1 MLLARRRRATT
12 VLLSLGHA
20 IDHFVLLIFAS
31 AVGAI
36 AADFAMDWEQLMPY
50 ATGAFLLFGIGA
62 ALAGRLGDLWGRRA
76 MMLVFFF
83 GIGAATIAVAMAQ
96 APWQLAAAL
105 TIMGAFSAIY
115 HPVGIPMLVEN
126 APDPGWRIGING
138 LAGNLGIAAAA
149 AVTGMLVTWSG
160 WRMAFIVP
168 GLLALAAGTVFAA
181 VAPREH
187 QPPAKRLAQTLP
199 LPKADALRVFG
210 LLTGVAICSALI
222 FNFTTNGNGQLL
234 AERMDVVASDPAK
247 SGLLLAVVYA
257 IASLAQ
263 PVVGRLIDRLPLKR
277 LYFAVVI
284 ALPAVF
290 LASTAATG
298 WWFYLLLIAQMVLIF
313 GQIPFIDAVSVRYF
327 DDRIRSRIA
336 GLRFTIAFGISALA
350 VAGLGPLVR
359 SAGFHALFLLL
370 ATIAAMT
377 VVLVLTMPDV
387 EDAKRLPAA
396 AAAE

>member
-1 MLLARRRRATT
+1 
-12 VLLSLGHA
+12 
-20 IDHFVLLIFAS
+20 
-31 AVGAI
+31 
-36 AADFAMDWEQLMPY
+36 MPY

-290 LASTAATG
+290 LASTTATG

-359 SAGFHALFLLL
+359 SAGFQALFLLL